1 MTRVTV
7 NRRGLQDLLRGQG
20 TANMLRQ
27 AARPVEATAKA
38 TAPRDKGDLAE
49 SITTEVVV
57 SGDRVV
63 ARVIAKRPYAAKVY
77 ARNGSL
83 ATALDSART

>member
-38 TAPRDKGDLAE
+38 TAPLGTVLPADGFRCRHSLLLD
-49 SITTEVVV
+49 TV
-57 SGDRVV
+57 
-63 ARVIAKRPYAAKVY
+63 
-77 ARNGSL
+77 GSRRL
-83 ATALDSART
+83 TPRSSSPGCA